1 MSSVVVVPKDPEAAS
16 KLRLSVSLRMSC
28 SPSFQHSKLEKA
40 GTPPAGVLDSRI
52 NFQAISP
59 EEVGP
64 GVSAS
69 TSVSR
74 EPPVTHVWR
83 ALVSTLRQRRQES

>member
-1 MSSVVVVPKDPEAAS
+1 MTDPEAAS
-16 KLRLSVSLRMSC
+16 KLRFSGALRLSR
-28 SPSFQHSKLEKA
+28 SPSIQHSELVKA

-52 NFQAISP
+52 NFQAIST

-69 TSVSR
+69 TSASR

-83 ALVSTLRQRRQES
+83 ALVSICGKCGVYKQVAEAA